1 MCSAQRPVPHRNSFR
16 ERGDTTANAE
26 HIWKWLWERLGN
38 PYGVAGLMGNLQA
51 ESGLRPNNL
60 ENRYASSSGWS
71 DEGYTAAVDSGVI
84 TRDMFQDGAGYGI
97 AQWTYWSRKRDL
109 YDYAKKR
116 GTSIADL
123 DMQLEYLWAEL
134 GQYRSVL
141 TTLLSASSVREASDA
156 VLLGFEKPANQSEEN
171 CVARAKLGQRFY
183 DEFSGNLTEAAPES
197 AEDRSSSPTKT
208 AVRILTVYRRYF
220 YNSDCYKQGTRMT
233 PAGVQVHS
241 TGANNPWLRRYVQP
255 DDGRIG
261 KNINGNDHNRPG
273 GTVCANAYVGKQSD
287 GTVAVYEAL
296 PWDMRCWLS
305 GSGSQGNA
313 NRLGYAGF
321 EICED
326 ALTDRAYFDA
336 AMDQAVL
343 LTAYLCREYSIG
355 MDSVRD
361 HAELHETGLASN
373 HSDITHWLEKF
384 GLTMSWFRDRVQK
397 AMEEGITVE
406 YVDCD
411 EVAVLYQARV
421 TGGGRLNIRSGPG
434 TRYSSIGQVADG
446 SVLDV
451 LEETNADW
459 ARVRQGDL
467 VGYAMRMYLE
477 KIVPEDP
484 VEPDI
489 PEDPETDLPPADAV
503 RLTLTLPA
511 DALRRALE
519 TGNLVI
525 DCRSGSV
532 ANIDY
537 L

>member
-1 MCSAQRPVPHRNSFR
+1 
-16 ERGDTTANAE
+16 
-26 HIWKWLWERLGN
+26 
-38 PYGVAGLMGNLQA
+38 MGNLQA
-51 ESGLRPNNL
+51 ESALRPDNL
-60 ENRYASSSGWS
+60 ENRFANSSGWT
-71 DEGYTAAVDSGVI
+71 DESYTEAVDSGVI
-84 TRDMFQDGAGYGI
+84 TREMFMDGAGYGI

-116 GTSIADL
+116 GVSIADL
-123 DMQLEYLWAEL
+123 DMQLGYLWAEL

-141 TTLLSASSVREASDA
+141 NALLNARSVREASDA
-156 VLLGFEKPANQSEEN
+156 VLLDFEKPANQSEEN
-171 CVARAKLGQRFY
+171 CAARAKLGQCFY
-183 DEFSGNLTEAAPES
+183 DQFAGGPPETAPES
-197 AEDRSSSPTKT
+197 TEGRPPSPTET
-208 AVRILTVYRRYF
+208 SERFLTIYRRFF
-220 YNSDCYKQGTRMT
+220 YNSDCYKQGTRQ
-233 PAGVQVHS
+233 ASSGVQVHS

-261 KNINGNDHNRPG
+261 KNVNGNDHNRPG
-273 GTVCANAYVGKQSD
+273 GNVCAGAYIGKQAD

-313 NRLGYAGF
+313 NRLGYVGF

-343 LTAYLCREYSIG
+343 LTAYLCREYGIG
-355 MDSVRD
+355 MDAVRD
-361 HAELHETGLASN
+361 HAELHEMGLASN
-373 HSDITHWLEKF
+373 HGDITHWLGKF
-384 GLTMSWFRDRVQK
+384 GLTMAWFRDRVRE
-397 AMEEGITVE
+397 AMEDGITVK

-411 EVAVLYQARV
+411 EVTALYQARV
-421 TGGGRLNIRSGPG
+421 TGGGKLNIRSGPG
-434 TRYSSIGQVADG
+434 TRYSSIGQAADG
-446 SVLDV
+446 SILDV

-477 KIVPEDP
+477 KVEPEDP
-484 VEPDI
+484 AELEI
-489 PEDPETDLPPADAV
+489 PEDPETDLPPANAV
-503 RLTLTLPA
+503 KLTLTLPA

-525 DCRSGSV
+525 DCRSGGV
-532 ANIDY
+532 ANINY

>member
-1 MCSAQRPVPHRNSFR
+1 MKG
-16 ERGDTTANAE
+16 GDITANAE
-26 HIWKWLWERLGN
+26 YIWKWLWERIGN
-38 PYGVAGLMGNLQA
+38 AFGVAGLMGNLQA

-60 ENRYASSSGWS
+60 ENRYASASGWS

-84 TRDMFQDGAGYGI
+84 TRDMFQDGWGYGL

-116 GTSIADL
+116 GASIGDL

-141 TTLLSASSVREASDA
+141 TTLLNARSVREASDA
-156 VLLGFEKPANQSEEN
+156 VLLDFEKPANQSEEN

-183 DEFSGNLTEAAPES
+183 DEFATDPSEVAPES
-197 AEDRSSSPTKT
+197 VKDRSPSPAT
-208 AVRILTVYRRYF
+208 VGHVLTVYRRFF
-220 YNSDCYKQGTRMT
+220 YNSDCYKQGTHQT
-233 PAGVQVHS
+233 PFGVQVHS

-273 GTVCANAYVGKQSD
+273 GTVCANAYIGKQSSD
-287 GTVAVYEAL
+287 GTAAVYEAL

-313 NRLGYAGF
+313 NRLGYVGF

-343 LTAYLCREYSIG
+343 LTAYLCREYGIG
-355 MDSVRD
+355 MDAVRD
-361 HAELHETGLASN
+361 HAELHEMGLASN

-384 GLTMSWFRDRVQK
+384 GHNMSWFRDRVQK
-397 AMEEGITVE
+397 TMEEGITVE

-411 EVAVLYQARV
+411 EVTVLYQARV

-434 TRYSSIGQVADG
+434 TKYGVLKQAADG

-451 LEETNADW
+451 LEETNVDW

-477 KIVPEDP
+477 KIAPEDP

-489 PEDPETDLPPADAV
+489 PEDPETDLPPVDAV
-503 RLTLTLPA
+503 KLTLKLPA